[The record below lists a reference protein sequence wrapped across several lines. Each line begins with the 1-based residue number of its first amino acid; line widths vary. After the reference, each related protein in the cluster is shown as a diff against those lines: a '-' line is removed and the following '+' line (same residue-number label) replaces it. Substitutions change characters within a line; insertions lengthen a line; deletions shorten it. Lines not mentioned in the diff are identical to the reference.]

1 MTSEEIGRIETHF
14 DDLDDELSSRLAE
27 DMRTQPSVK
36 PNTSPPSPVGLIVLE
51 LSRQEDSDEDLEDTS
66 LHTDNGND
74 TDHSMRSIPEF
85 QEPL

>member
-51 LSRQEDSDEDLEDTS
+51 LSGQEDSDEDLEDTS